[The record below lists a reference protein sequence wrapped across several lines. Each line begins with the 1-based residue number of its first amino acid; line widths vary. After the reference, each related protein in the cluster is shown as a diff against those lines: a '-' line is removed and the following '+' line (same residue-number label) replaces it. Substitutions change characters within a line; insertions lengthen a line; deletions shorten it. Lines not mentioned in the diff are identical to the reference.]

1 MDILI
6 ALVERAG
13 EVVSQREL
21 INRVWSNVTVDD
33 GNLRFHVGALRR
45 ALGDGRDGAR
55 YVVNVPGRG
64 YCFVGST
71 ARPPAGGSAPAPIGQ
86 TVAVHSLPSRL
97 MRMVGRQT
105 AVEAIAAQL
114 ARRRFVT
121 IVGPGGIGK
130 TTVAVAVGHAIAGEY
145 GGACFVDLGPLA
157 DPRLIP
163 SLLVTALGLIVQS
176 DNPTRDLIDFLRD
189 KRMLLIL
196 DGCEHVIETAARLV
210 ESIFDQADGVDVLA
224 TSREALRI
232 EGEQVHY
239 LAPLE
244 CPPVSDTLTAAES
257 LAFPAAQLFSDRV
270 VATSDRFVL
279 QDGDA
284 PVVARIC
291 RKLDGIALAI
301 ELAAGRV
308 NAHCE
313 TGDHSLGSHRS
324 DTAVSEE
331 HLLVREITHRINN
344 ELAAAIGVASL
355 TASRSKNDEV
365 KVALVGVIDVL
376 CNFALVHRALEMPT
390 QVTPLDAAEYLRS
403 LCQCISRSK
412 LSHRGIQLVFVESPV
427 QLSSERCW
435 RLGMIASELI
445 ANAQRHAFGDHGGT
459 IRVELS
465 SFGNLV
471 VFRVADDGCFK
482 EPIVPGRGMK
492 IIEALARGLDGEIAQ
507 SFGQNGGIS
516 TVVFPNCS
524 ASRSYYITQ

>member
-1 MDILI
+1 
-6 ALVERAG
+6 
-13 EVVSQREL
+13 
-21 INRVWSNVTVDD
+21 
-33 GNLRFHVGALRR
+33 
-45 ALGDGRDGAR
+45 
-55 YVVNVPGRG
+55 
-64 YCFVGST
+64 
-71 ARPPAGGSAPAPIGQ
+71 
-86 TVAVHSLPSRL
+86 

-163 SLLVTALGLIVQS
+163 SLLATALGLIVQS

-189 KRMLLIL
+189 KRRLLIL

-232 EGEQVHY
+232 EGEQVYY

-308 NAHCE
+308 NAHGIE
-313 TGDHSLGSHRS
+313 GVE
-324 DTAVSEE
+324 A
-331 HLLVREITHRINN
+331 LL
-344 ELAAAIGVASL
+344 
-355 TASRSKNDEV
+355 D
-365 KVALVGVIDVL
+365 
-376 CNFALVHRALEMPT
+376 
-390 QVTPLDAAEYLRS
+390 
-403 LCQCISRSK
+403 SK
-412 LSHRGIQLVFVESPV
+412 LSLLWQGRRTAPPRHHTLNAALEWSYELLMLGAPDASLVQGLRFISVICLLISSWHFGFHGTPTLRAFRSVVGPRGPPPDPDGLIMLHLLGLPADALLRDRRRPV
-427 QLSSERCW
+427 L
-435 RLGMIASELI
+435 LI
-445 ANAQRHAFGDHGGT
+445 GSAVPWAGG
-459 IRVELS
+459 
-465 SFGNLV
+465 
-471 VFRVADDGCFK
+471 
-482 EPIVPGRGMK
+482 
-492 IIEALARGLDGEIAQ
+492 
-507 SFGQNGGIS
+507 S
-516 TVVFPNCS
+516 T
-524 ASRSYYITQ
+524 